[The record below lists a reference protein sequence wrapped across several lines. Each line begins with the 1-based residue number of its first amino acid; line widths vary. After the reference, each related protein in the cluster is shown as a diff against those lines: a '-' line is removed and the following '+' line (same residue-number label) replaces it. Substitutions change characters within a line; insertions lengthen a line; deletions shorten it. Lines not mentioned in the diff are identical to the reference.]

1 VKSSP
6 LPHPLSET
14 HPILLFDGVCNLCNG
29 FVQFLLK
36 RDRKDLFRFAAL
48 QSESAGKMLR
58 RFGRSGSELDSY
70 LLVHRGV
77 CVDKSTAA
85 LTTLKLLG
93 WPWRML
99 YFLKLAP
106 RPMRDWVYDRIARN
120 RYRIFGRRET
130 CMLPSPELESRF
142 LP

>member
-1 VKSSP
+1 MESGISP
-6 LPHPLSET
+6 IPLSET

-29 FVQFLLK
+29 FVRFLLK
-36 RDRKDLFRFAAL
+36 RDGKDLFRFAAL
-48 QSESAGKMLR
+48 QSESARKMLAG
-58 RFGRSGSELDSY
+58 FGRSGSELDSY
-70 LLVHRGV
+70 LLVHQGL
-77 CVDKSTAA
+77 CLDKSTAA

-106 RPMRDWVYDRIARN
+106 RPMRDWVYERIARN
-120 RYRIFGRRET
+120 RYRLFGRRET
-130 CMLPSPELESRF
+130 CMLPSPDLESRF